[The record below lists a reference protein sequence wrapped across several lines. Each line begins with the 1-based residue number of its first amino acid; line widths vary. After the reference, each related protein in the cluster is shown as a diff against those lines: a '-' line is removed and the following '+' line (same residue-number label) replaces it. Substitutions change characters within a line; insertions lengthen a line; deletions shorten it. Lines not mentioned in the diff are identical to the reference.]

1 MTPCVRPA
9 SGSFSTALRR
19 DDMENERLGSTRIVV
34 GGAIIVLGLLLLL
47 GRVIDLDLGTLWP
60 LFVIIP
66 GVVILVSGL
75 AAAPG
80 GAGTAA
86 TVTGSQLTGLG
97 LLLLFQ
103 NLTGL
108 WQTWAYAWALVWPMS
123 IGLGLTARGGLSGDD
138 KTARDGA
145 KTAMVGFLLFAA
157 GFAFFEGILNI
168 SGSSLGVVGDY
179 ALPAVL
185 IAVGLVVIFRRK

>member
-1 MTPCVRPA
+1 MQT
-9 SGSFSTALRR
+9 
-19 DDMENERLGSTRIVV
+19 ERLGSTRIVV
-34 GGAIIVLGLLLLL
+34 GSAIIVVGFLFLL
-47 GRVIDLDLGTLWP
+47 GRLIDLDLGTLWP
-60 LFVIIP
+60 LFVVIP
-66 GVVILVSGL
+66 GVVILLSGL

-97 LLLLFQ
+97 LLLLVQ

-123 IGLGLTARGGLSGDD
+123 IGLGLLARGTLSGDD

-145 KTAMVGFLLFAA
+145 RAALFGLFMFFLGFV
-157 GFAFFEGILNI
+157 FFEAILNI

-179 ALPAVL
+179 ALPAIL
-185 IAVGLVVIFRRK
+185 IVGGLVVVFRRK

>member
-1 MTPCVRPA
+1 
-9 SGSFSTALRR
+9 
-19 DDMENERLGSTRIVV
+19 METERMGLTRIVL
-34 GGAIIVLGLLLLL
+34 GAAIIVVGLLSLLSRL
-47 GRVIDLDLGTLWP
+47 IDLDLGDLWP
-60 LFVIIP
+60 LFVIAP
-66 GVVILVSGL
+66 GVAILISGL

-108 WQTWAYAWALVWPMS
+108 WQTWAYAWALVWPTS
-123 IGLGLTARGGLSGDD
+123 IGLGLVARGNFSGDD
-138 KTARDGA
+138 KTARSGA
-145 KTAMVGFLLFAA
+145 STAMVGFLMFVA
-157 GFAFFEGILNI
+157 GFAFFEGILGI
-168 SGSSLGVVGDY
+168 SGSSLGVIGDY

-185 IAVGLVVIFRRK
+185 IAVGLVVIFRRR

>member
-1 MTPCVRPA
+1 MATDRTGA
-9 SGSFSTALRR
+9 
-19 DDMENERLGSTRIVV
+19 TRIVLGSVIILV
-34 GGAIIVLGLLLLL
+34 GSVLLL

-60 LFVIIP
+60 LFVIVP
-66 GVVILVSGL
+66 GLVVLVSGL

-86 TVTGSQLTGLG
+86 TVTGSQLTALG

-103 NLTGL
+103 NVTGL
-108 WQTWAYAWALVWPMS
+108 WQTWAYAWALVWPTS
-123 IGLGLTARGGLSGDD
+123 IGLGLAAHGSLSGSDGS
-138 KTARDGA
+138 ARKGVT
-145 KTAMVGFLLFAA
+145 TAMVGFLIFMA

-168 SGSSLGVVGDY
+168 SGSALGLLGDL

-185 IAVGLVVIFRRK
+185 IGLGLAVMLRRR

>member
-1 MTPCVRPA
+1 MPA
-9 SGSFSTALRR
+9 
-19 DDMENERLGSTRIVV
+19 DRLGPTRFVV
-34 GGAIIVLGLLLLL
+34 GSAIILVGLLLML
-47 GRVIDLDLGTLWP
+47 GRLIDLDLGTLWP
-60 LFVIIP
+60 LFVIVP
-66 GVVILVSGL
+66 GVVVLVSGL

-86 TVTGSQLTGLG
+86 TVTGSQLTGVG

-108 WQTWAYAWALVWPMS
+108 WQTWAYAWALVWPTS
-123 IGLGLTARGGLSGDD
+123 IGLGLAARGSLSGDD
-138 KTARDGA
+138 STARSGVKA
-145 KTAMVGFLLFAA
+145 ALVGVFVFMV

-168 SGSSLGVVGDY
+168 SGSSLGLFGDF

-185 IAVGLVVIFRRK
+185 IVTGLAVLFRRR